1 MKKLILFGLVL
12 LILSSFGLALTN
24 DDLDHY
30 FSLEELLSPYNN
42 ELNATD
48 GTAIT
53 SPSTNDSI
61 NGIGQDFDNN
71 IADNYID
78 TNIDVTSSAF
88 SISAWTYKN
97 TSSDITAILLATST
111 NANPT
116 QGFYLSA
123 DNVHKTYFSV
133 GDTSIAGSNND
144 FDPFTWYFF
153 SFTYDGTDNWTLY
166 RNGVKLG
173 SVTKAGVTHDTNLII
188 GGRTDQAST
197 DFLGMVDEVAVWNR
211 RLTDAEM
218 LDLYNSGVGLF
229 YPFTS
234 ANFSLTANAVNGSAI
249 QSFSLYDENT
259 GGLLFSTT
267 DGQINTSFTG
277 SEENLTVA
285 SSEDGGYFNKT
296 YLNYNTS
303 TNLIAELFQVEVSF
317 TATELL
323 SGDNVT
329 GANFTDGA
337 VSGTTLE
344 LNAGTYNIT
353 FFNSTTEHYN
363 KTQEFTYSALQNTSS
378 IVTGVY
384 DHELNIT
391 AIVATNSSAIT
402 EFNINVTSE
411 NPAYNLQYTTTD
423 GNILA
428 GLEQGYNHTI
438 ILDHPDYALQEVN
451 FTPTNSSNHY
461 QFDVY
466 TTNSFN
472 FTFLDE
478 LTNETIT
485 DLIEIEFVSDTNSY
499 NYTTTTG
506 SLYVDLLVPS
516 TYTIRYSSANY
527 GRIREFHYI
536 LTNQTHQELT
546 LYLLTDGNST
556 SITVNVYD
564 KLTVEGVQGAIVYL
578 QRYEIVTNDYQTIAM
593 YTTDVSG
600 TAYFDVEADNEYYK
614 ILVDFPFLT
623 RKYTSTPFYISATTY
638 NIYISLLENIGESF
652 FEEQGIISAIT
663 YDNNTDTFTA
673 TWTDGSVISS
683 QFCLRIKKYGVYSLT
698 TLNESCSTSS
708 SGSIALSGLEEN
720 TTNYAVLYATIDG
733 VEKVLTSTWKTKFSD
748 TLDYGTMGVFM
759 SVILVGVFSLLL
771 SFHSL
776 SLILGSGGLI
786 FSKLLGLIPMDW
798 NYIIGIMVLAILLN
812 LALNLW
818 KR

>member
-1 MKKLILFGLVL
+1 
-12 LILSSFGLALTN
+12 
-24 DDLDHY
+24 
-30 FSLEELLSPYNN
+30 
-42 ELNATD
+42 
-48 GTAIT
+48 
-53 SPSTNDSI
+53 
-61 NGIGQDFDNN
+61 
-71 IADNYID
+71 
-78 TNIDVTSSAF
+78 
-88 SISAWTYKN
+88 
-97 TSSDITAILLATST
+97 
-111 NANPT
+111 
-116 QGFYLSA
+116 
-123 DNVHKTYFSV
+123 
-133 GDTSIAGSNND
+133 
-144 FDPFTWYFF
+144 
-153 SFTYDGTDNWTLY
+153 
-166 RNGVKLG
+166 
-173 SVTKAGVTHDTNLII
+173 
-188 GGRTDQAST
+188 
-197 DFLGMVDEVAVWNR
+197 
-211 RLTDAEM
+211 
-218 LDLYNSGVGLF
+218 
-229 YPFTS
+229 
-234 ANFSLTANAVNGSAI
+234 
-249 QSFSLYDENT
+249 
-259 GGLLFSTT
+259 
-267 DGQINTSFTG
+267 
-277 SEENLTVA
+277 
-285 SSEDGGYFNKT
+285 
-296 YLNYNTS
+296 LNYNTS

-614 ILVDFPFLT
+614 I
-623 RKYTSTPFYISATTY
+623 
-638 NIYISLLENIGESF
+638 
-652 FEEQGIISAIT
+652 
-663 YDNNTDTFTA
+663 
-673 TWTDGSVISS
+673 
-683 QFCLRIKKYGVYSLT
+683 
-698 TLNESCSTSS
+698 
-708 SGSIALSGLEEN
+708 
-720 TTNYAVLYATIDG
+720 
-733 VEKVLTSTWKTKFSD
+733 
-748 TLDYGTMGVFM
+748 
-759 SVILVGVFSLLL
+759 
-771 SFHSL
+771 
-776 SLILGSGGLI
+776 
-786 FSKLLGLIPMDW
+786 
-798 NYIIGIMVLAILLN
+798 
-812 LALNLW
+812 
-818 KR
+818 